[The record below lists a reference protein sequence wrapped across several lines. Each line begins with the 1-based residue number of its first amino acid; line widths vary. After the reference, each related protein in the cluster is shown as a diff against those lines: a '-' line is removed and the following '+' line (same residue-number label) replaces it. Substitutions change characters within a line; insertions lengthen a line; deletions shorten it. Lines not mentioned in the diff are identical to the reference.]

1 MLRGGEVVSKVYI
14 STYIELG
21 RQRATDGPRNRAP
34 GLWRTSAI
42 ATVIIISF
50 YCHDYHLISLI
61 DLSLLGQ
68 RRADAVYGAKVVV
81 ALGVAVAVAG
91 EVGQEAPL
99 VGHGLLEQARAA
111 LHLRVKGKEGR
122 REGVSL
128 AFGDQWHGEREAS
141 DTLEGKADPATTHLV
156 GEVPE
161 IAVVLD
167 PAVTHGGRPS
177 RAVDSLPLRPE
188 VPSQRD
194 GAGPHDPKQGM
205 GQSVLF
211 LYLCDGTFD
220 KLPIFFVIVLLISL
234 PHIFLLRLQQFIR
247 GAFTLTFDL
256 TTTSP

>member
-34 GLWRTSAI
+34 GLWQTNAT
-42 ATVIIISF
+42 ATVIIVISF
-50 YCHDYHLISLI
+50 YCYDYHIISLT

-111 LHLRVKGKEGR
+111 LHLRAKGKEGR

-211 LYLCDGTFD
+211 LYFCDSTFD
-220 KLPIFFVIVLLISL
+220 KLTTHLSIMATAVHTRSI
-234 PHIFLLRLQQFIR
+234 
-247 GAFTLTFDL
+247 TLTFAL